1 MMDRGMTHVLLINAG
16 PTPWDAER
24 RLGGN
29 HSLPLSVDGE
39 IAITKMLK
47 SLQSPVAAVH
57 TCRANEACEQAA
69 KVVARQF
76 NLKIRD
82 NELLEPIALGL
93 WQGLTPAELRFRFPS
108 VFPQWEEN
116 PLSVNPPEGE
126 SLVHAVERMRGA
138 LRKIFRRNRDEEA
151 GIVTRPHSL
160 QILLGLLRGEDLPAI
175 AAHLH
180 DATSVERIEPSVDVL
195 RNLND

>member
-1 MMDRGMTHVLLINAG
+1 MTHVLLINAG
-16 PTPWDAER
+16 PTPWDAEG

-29 HSLPLSVDGE
+29 HSLPLTVDGE

-47 SLQSPVAAVH
+47 AIQAPVTAVH

-69 KVVARQF
+69 RIVAREF

-82 NELLEPIALGL
+82 NELLEPISLGL
-93 WQGLTPAELRFRFPS
+93 WQGLTPAELRYRFPS
-108 VFPQWEEN
+108 VFAQWEEN

-126 SLVHAVERMRGA
+126 SLADAADRMRGA
-138 LRKIFRRNRDEEA
+138 LGKIFRRNRDEDEVA
-151 GIVTRPHSL
+151 IVTRPHSL
-160 QILLGLLRGEDLPAI
+160 QILLGLLRGEPLPAI

-180 DATSVERIEPSVDVL
+180 DATPVERIEPSVDVL